1 MVGGTSTA
9 LGTGA
14 ANTAI
19 VSSACGAGTAARLCA
34 DLVLGG
40 YSDWY
45 LPSRD
50 ELNKLYINKSS
61 IGGFT
66 TGGYRSSSENSAAN
80 AWVIAFYNG
89 YASSDNKYYAF
100 YVRAVRAF

>member
-1 MVGGTSTA
+1 

-14 ANTAI
+14 ANTVI

-50 ELNKLYINKSS
+50 ELEKLYINRSA

-66 TGGYRSSSENSAAN
+66 TGYYWSSSDFNP
-80 AWVIAFYNG
+80 G
-89 YASSDNKYYAF
+89 YAIAILYNTGFIGQYPKVISYTG
-100 YVRAVRAF
+100 YVRAVRTF